1 MPPATSIWQSILSL
15 LFTEINDLKKKRV
28 LGDLLFLQMA
38 VLVYSLD
45 TVCAKFASQNAFLSP
60 GYIFFFGL
68 EFVVLGIYA
77 VLWQQAIKHFQL
89 SIAYA
94 NKAMGLLWSM
104 LWSHLI
110 FRQGITPA
118 KVIGVLLVMAG
129 VIVMN
134 MGESGEKSKELLE
147 GGGRL

>member
-1 MPPATSIWQSILSL
+1 MPHATSIWLSILSL
-15 LFTEINDLKKKRV
+15 RFTERNDLKKKRV
-28 LGDLLFLQMA
+28 LGDILLLQLA
-38 VLVYSLD
+38 VLVYSLV

-68 EFVVLGIYA
+68 EFVVLGIFA

-134 MGESGEKSKELLE
+134 MGESGENRSNPQE
-147 GGGRL
+147 GGDRL

>member
-1 MPPATSIWQSILSL
+1 MKKKTILSD
-15 LFTEINDLKKKRV
+15 I
-28 LGDLLFLQMA
+28 LFLQLA
-38 VLVYSLD
+38 VLVYSMD
-45 TVCAKFASQNAFLSP
+45 TVCAKFASQHPFLSP

-77 VLWQQAIKHFQL
+77 VLWQQAIKRFQL

-129 VIVMN
+129 VICMN
-134 MGESGEKSKELLE
+134 MGEHADEDRASEE
-147 GGGRL
+147 GGAGL